1 LTCFCQYLC
10 QTPLHRLALG
20 AFNRLVE
27 TFAQTFA
34 CAPASP
40 SLFPSSRFYPATPKF
55 SLLRT
60 CNTWVAE
67 ALESAGV
74 PVSPRMVITAGNL
87 ASQLAPLALRPR

>member
-1 LTCFCQYLC
+1 LLT
-10 QTPLHRLALG
+10 P
-20 AFNRLVE
+20 
-27 TFAQTFA
+27 
-34 CAPASP
+34 
-40 SLFPSSRFYPATPKF
+40 YPATPKS

-74 PVSPRMVITAGNL
+74 AVSPRMVITVGNL